1 MKVLLPSTVSSES
14 FTGGAGDDFIVYDVH
29 APIPEEHRDAE
40 VLVAWQNP
48 PAQLAAAAQHLTR
61 LRLVQA
67 LASGTDAVT
76 AAGFPESVQVCSGR
90 SLHDGPV
97 AEHTLALLLACVRRL
112 DRLYLAQ
119 QSRTWDNEYL
129 HDQASPDSAGDYT
142 LNGARVLVWG
152 FGSIAAKLAPLLTSL
167 GAKVTGVASTA
178 GNRAGYPV
186 VTEDTAREMLAST
199 NVLISLVPATARTD
213 KLFNNSVF
221 AAMPPGS
228 VFINTG
234 RGSTVDEADLI
245 SAIEKNHLR
254 VAAIDVAQSEPLPS
268 TSPLWRTENLIIT
281 PHVSGNR
288 PQGAAALIGRNL
300 KALHAGSMLENLTS
314 KSVA

>member
-1 MKVLLPSTVSSES
+1 MKVLIPSTVSSES
-14 FTGGAGDDFIVYDVH
+14 FTGERVDDFIVYDVH
-29 APIPEEHRDAE
+29 APIPEVHRDAE

-48 PAQLAAAAQHLTR
+48 PAQLAAAAKHLTR

-76 AAGFPESVQVCSGR
+76 AAGFPEPVQVCSGR

-97 AEHTLALLLACVRRL
+97 AEHTLTLLLACVRRL

-142 LNGARVLVWG
+142 LTGANVLIWG
-152 FGSIAAKLAPLLTSL
+152 FGSIAAKLAPLLTAL

-178 GNRAGYPV
+178 GRRSGYPV
-186 VTEDTAREMLAST
+186 MTEDAAREQLGSA
-199 NVLISLVPATARTD
+199 NVLISLVPASVRTD

-221 AAMPPGS
+221 AAMPQGS
-228 VFINTG
+228 VFINAG

-245 SAIEKNHLR
+245 SALEKKQLR
-254 VAAIDVAQSEPLPS
+254 AAAIDVAQNEPLPS
-268 TSPLWRTENLIIT
+268 ASPLWTTENLIIT
-281 PHVSGNR
+281 PHVAGNR
-288 PQGAAALIGRNL
+288 PQGVAALIRRNL
-300 KALHAGSMLENLTS
+300 AALQTGKTLENLVGRSTD
-314 KSVA
+314 